1 MFPGLIL
8 CGVPFLMVL
17 GNSMLIPVLPPQMKA
32 ALSLSQVQVGLVI
45 TLFSVPAGVIIP
57 LFGFYLIT
65 SGVNQLLLFL

>member
-1 MFPGLIL
+1 MSTKKMFPGLIL

-17 GNSMLIPVLPPQMKA
+17 GNSMLIPVLPQMKA

-65 SGVNQLLLFL
+65 SA